1 MKIDPDYMFPEKL
14 NRRIDKYLRLIFTID
29 MFPDNHVYIYYDR
42 RRNQYLVISYSDGYI
57 IKRYVF
63 SEKMIS
69 DLIDELMNY
78 KTEILEKILLSK
90 VRFYED
96 IQ

>member
-1 MKIDPDYMFPEKL
+1 MKIDPDYEFPEKL
-14 NRRIDKYLRLIFTID
+14 NRRIDRYLKLIFTID
-29 MFPDNHVYIYYDR
+29 MYPDNHVYVYYDR

-69 DLIDELMNY
+69 DMIDELMNY
-78 KTEILEKILLSK
+78 KTETLEKILLSK
-90 VRFYED
+90 VRYYED

>member
-1 MKIDPDYMFPEKL
+1 MKIDPDYEFPEKL
-14 NRRIDKYLRLIFTID
+14 NRKIDRYLKLIFATD

-69 DLIDELMNY
+69 DMIDELMNY
-78 KTEILEKILLSK
+78 KTETLEKILLSK

-96 IQ
+96 VQ

>member
-1 MKIDPDYMFPEKL
+1 MKIDPDYEFPEKL
-14 NRRIDKYLRLIFTID
+14 NRRIDRYLKLIFTID
-29 MFPDNHVYIYYDR
+29 MYPDNHIFIYYDR

-69 DLIDELMNY
+69 DMIDELMNN
-78 KTEILEKILLSK
+78 KTETLEKILLSK
-90 VRFYED
+90 VRYYED

>member
-1 MKIDPDYMFPEKL
+1 MKIDPDYEFPEKL
-14 NRRIDKYLRLIFTID
+14 SRRIDRYLKLIFTID
-29 MFPDNHVYIYYDR
+29 MYPDNHIFIYYDR

>member
-1 MKIDPDYMFPEKL
+1 MKIDPDYDFPEKL
-14 NRRIDKYLRLIFTID
+14 SRRIDRYLRLIFTIY
-29 MFPDNHVYIYYDR
+29 MYPDNHIFIYYDR

-69 DLIDELMNY
+69 DLIDELMNN
-78 KTEILEKILLSK
+78 KTETLEKILLSK